1 MQARSA
7 SGGTGSERGAR
18 AVGDGKEHERTDK
31 ALTVTIVSRKV
42 FFGSSWESVKIYLTV
57 GSQAIIASQ

>member
-1 MQARSA
+1 MRARSA

-31 ALTVTIVSRKV
+31 ALTVTIVSRRV
-42 FFGSSWESVKIYLTV
+42 FFGSFWETV
-57 GSQAIIASQ
+57 